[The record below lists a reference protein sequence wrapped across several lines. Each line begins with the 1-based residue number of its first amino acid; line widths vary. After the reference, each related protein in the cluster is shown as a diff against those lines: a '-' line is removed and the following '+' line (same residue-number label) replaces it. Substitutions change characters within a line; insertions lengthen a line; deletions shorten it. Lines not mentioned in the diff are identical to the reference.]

1 MFLLTY
7 LCNMPM
13 LFAAVLWLLL
23 AEQSPPQTPFKSG
36 VNVVE
41 VDVVV
46 TDKSGNPIRG
56 LRQQDFDVFEDGKP
70 VEVATFVAVDLPLAR
85 ADATIPPADRSGT
98 SIRANDQAEDGRVL
112 LIVLDDYHVRFDAG
126 YANRTRAI
134 ARRLVERLGPADQ
147 VAVIATSGRT
157 INQAEFTDDK
167 ARLVEAIDRFFP
179 QSEQTVSGGLVADS
193 LQRSLSAPSGGGFGF
208 VSEIKARW
216 AMDTLGNAAKALA
229 EIPHRRKAILLVSEG
244 LPVSVEQIISN
255 QNAAG
260 AWEGLRDFIFTAQRS
275 NVAVYPVDP
284 CGLSTECS
292 TDAQQNLRTLAD
304 STGGFAVLNTN
315 APEDSVERIVAEN
328 GTYYLLGYSSPAAP
342 NDGRRH
348 RIKVRS
354 RVPDVEVRARDGYVS
369 ARRASRPP
377 VAPVPLEALVAAPI
391 QSRGLTMRVAAVPA
405 PLGASPGAAVVVA
418 IELQAQTAVEA
429 GEVAFRVVAVDATGK
444 VRARQQFNGTFKA
457 KDGSPI
463 AWARL
468 RSHVELTPGR
478 YQIRVAAVGTDGRR
492 GSVFTETDVPKF
504 DTDLALGGLSLV
516 APGTVPHANKERGS
530 SVVELNP
537 LATRDVPENTVAAA
551 QLPIRVARKAATA
564 SLSITATLVS
574 ADGRTIQI
582 DHSPRAAADYATPAG
597 DVCRLAIPS
606 LAAGSYRLVVDATLG
621 RARMT
626 REMSL
631 RVVGPVGDR

>member
-1 MFLLTY
+1 
-7 LCNMPM
+7 M

-36 VNVVE
+36 VNLVE

-56 LRQQDFDVFEDGKP
+56 LRQQDFEVFEDGKP
-70 VEVATFVAVDLPLAR
+70 VEVATFVAVDLPPAR

-98 SIRANDQAEDGRVL
+98 SIRSNDQPEDGRVL

-126 YANRTRAI
+126 YAKRTRAI
-134 ARRLVERLGPADQ
+134 ARRLVERLGPSDQ
-147 VAVIATSGRT
+147 VAVVATSGRT
-157 INQAEFTDDK
+157 SNQAEFTDDK
-167 ARLVEAIDRFFP
+167 ARLVEVIDRFFP

-193 LQRSLSAPSGGGFGF
+193 LQRSLSTPGGGLGF
-208 VSEIKARW
+208 VGEIKARW
-216 AMDTLGNAAKALA
+216 AMDTLGNAAKSLA

-255 QNAAG
+255 QYAAG

-292 TDAQQNLRTLAD
+292 TAAQDNLRTLAD

-315 APEDSVERIVAEN
+315 APEDSVERIVEEN

-369 ARRASRPP
+369 ARRASKPAAP
-377 VAPVPLEALVAAPI
+377 PVPLDALVAAPI

-418 IELQAQTAVEA
+418 IELPAQAVVEA
-429 GEVAFRVVAVDATGK
+429 GDVTFRVAAIDMTGN
-444 VRARQQFNGTFKA
+444 VRARQQFNSTFKA
-457 KDGSPI
+457 NVVSPTG
-463 AWARL
+463 WARI
-468 RSHVELTPGR
+468 RSHVEVPPGR
-478 YQIRVAAVGTDGRR
+478 YQIRVAAVGANGRR
-492 GSVFTETDVPKF
+492 GSVFTETEVPKF
-504 DTDLALGGLSLV
+504 DTDLALGGLSFV
-516 APGTVPHANKERGS
+516 APGTVSLANKERPS
-530 SVVELNP
+530 SVIELTP
-537 LATRDVPENTVAAA
+537 LATRDVPEHTVAAA

-574 ADGRTIQI
+574 ADGTDRAGR
-582 DHSPRAAADYATPAG
+582 SRAA
-597 DVCRLAIPS
+597 R
-606 LAAGSYRLVVDATLG
+606 GSRT
-621 RARMT
+621 T
-626 REMSL
+626 
-631 RVVGPVGDR
+631 